1 VSGNKEYFLNTMSK
15 INKIIDNITIGLL
28 LFIYS
33 IFVLTYI
40 GLFIFIGKVI
50 YDVILWAI

>member
-1 VSGNKEYFLNTMSK
+1 MPN
-15 INKIIDNITIGLL
+15 INKIIDNITIGLM

-33 IFVLTYI
+33 LFVLTYI
-40 GLFIFIGKVI
+40 GLFMLVGKVI

>member
-1 VSGNKEYFLNTMSK
+1 MPN
-15 INKIIDNITIGLL
+15 INKIIDNITIGLM

-33 IFVLTYI
+33 LFVFIYI
-40 GLFIFIGKVI
+40 GLLMFVGKVI